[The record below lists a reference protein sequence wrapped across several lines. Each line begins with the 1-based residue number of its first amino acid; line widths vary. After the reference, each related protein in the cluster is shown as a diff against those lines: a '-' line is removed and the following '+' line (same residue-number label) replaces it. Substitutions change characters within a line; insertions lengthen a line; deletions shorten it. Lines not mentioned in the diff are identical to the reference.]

1 MHLLRLFLAGFLP
14 IDTFTTFLKI
24 TAWKRMNK
32 TSEKRDLFKNVKRM
46 NKTSEK
52 RDLFKNVKK
61 REVYC
66 SGFKTHCMIF
76 LTLRRLHCFVLVYTV
91 DKCVFS

>member
-24 TAWKRMNK
+24 TAW
-32 TSEKRDLFKNVKRM
+32 KRM